1 MKEPDF
7 SGLPPS
13 TPATIR
19 RLFRRCL
26 DRDPHRRL
34 RDIGEARIAI
44 DEALAGAPEEARPT
58 AGFRGS
64 ILGWVVA
71 AAALLLAAVLG
82 FRLWRSTRPVDR
94 PLLSVSVDLGPNAIA
109 GRDTTVAL
117 SPDGQRMVFIARTA
131 DGKQALALRLLG
143 ESKNTLLSG
152 TENAAD
158 PFFSPDGQWV
168 GYFAD
173 GRLKKISVHGG
184 AAVTLCDAP
193 FGRGGSWGQDGSIIA
208 ALQTTSGLFRIP
220 NIGGTPQLLTKPG
233 DKGERTHRWPQVLP
247 GGQAVLFTAHNVVAE
262 FDDANL
268 EVLSL
273 SAGQTKIVQRGGYFG
288 RYLPTG
294 HLVYI
299 HQGTLFGAPFDLE
312 QLEVKGTPVP
322 LVEDVAANINFGGGQ
337 FDFSQNGVFACLTG
351 KVSGVATPV
360 LWLDKAGQKQPLV
373 ATPGHYLSP
382 RFSPDGK
389 RLAVAVGGVAK
400 ADVWVHDLQR
410 ETAAKLTFV
419 GEKNLYPVWAPDG
432 KHLAYQS
439 GPQGSIMW
447 IRADGAGEPYLL
459 LESKGIAVPYS
470 FSPDGRWLAFGE
482 MAIGTGYDLW
492 MLPLEMTDPDH
503 PKAGK
508 PELFLGTSATEISPT
523 FSPDGRWIAYQSNES
538 GFSQVYVRP
547 FAIGSSQ
554 VSSGAGGKWLIS
566 NDGGTFPRWSRAGR
580 ELLYESTAG
589 YIMVADYVV
598 EGDSFRPGK
607 PRRWVDTKFL
617 PFRIFSAFDLAPDSK
632 RIAIVLRMAES
643 DTPKGNLH
651 VTMLVNW
658 FDEVRRR
665 LPAGSK

>member
-1 MKEPDF
+1 
-7 SGLPPS
+7 
-13 TPATIR
+13 
-19 RLFRRCL
+19 
-26 DRDPHRRL
+26 
-34 RDIGEARIAI
+34 
-44 DEALAGAPEEARPT
+44 
-58 AGFRGS
+58 
-64 ILGWVVA
+64 
-71 AAALLLAAVLG
+71 
-82 FRLWRSTRPVDR
+82 
-94 PLLSVSVDLGPNAIA
+94 
-109 GRDTTVAL
+109 
-117 SPDGQRMVFIARTA
+117 MVFIARTA
-131 DGKQALALRLLG
+131 DGKQVLAMRLLG
-143 ESKNTLLSG
+143 ESKTTLLSG

-158 PFFSPDGQWV
+158 PFFSPDGQWE

-184 AAVTLCDAP
+184 AVVTLCDAP

-208 ALQTTSGLFRIP
+208 ALETTSGLFRIP
-220 NIGGTPQLLTKPG
+220 DIGGTPQLLTKPG
-233 DKGERTHRWPQVLP
+233 DKGERTHRWPQILP

-268 EVLSL
+268 KVLSL
-273 SAGQTKIVQRGGYFG
+273 PTGQTKIVQRGGYFG

-337 FDFSQNGVFACLTG
+337 FDFSQNGVFVCLTG

-373 ATPGHYLSP
+373 ATPGYYLSP

-410 ETAAKLTFV
+410 ETATKLTFV
-419 GEKNLYPVWAPDG
+419 GEKNLNPVWAPDG

-439 GPQGSIMW
+439 GPQVSIMW

-482 MAIGTGYDLW
+482 MAIGTGFDLW

-508 PELFLGTSATEISPT
+508 PELFLGTSATENSPP
-523 FSPDGRWIAYQSNES
+523 FSPDGRWIAYQSGES

-547 FAIGSSQ
+547 FVIGSSQ
-554 VSSGAGGKWLIS
+554 ISSGAGGKWLIS
-566 NDGGTFPRWSRAGR
+566 NDGGTFPRWSRAGP
-580 ELLYESTAG
+580 ELLYESSDAH
-589 YIMVADYVV
+589 IMVADYVV
-598 EGDSFRPGK
+598 EGDSFRPSK
-607 PRRWVDTKFL
+607 ARRWADTKFL
-617 PFRIFSAFDLAPDSK
+617 PFRIFSAFDLAPDGK
-632 RIAIVLRMAES
+632 RIALVSRMAEAE
-643 DTPKGNLH
+643 TKGNLH